1 MSFRT
6 VRILFFVLSRFFSLL
21 TQKSWIKRIMCY
33 HSSRHANTGAV
44 FILSVTLD
52 CFGIKGIKQYSTRT
66 YTMTKPLPPDSQL
79 KPLPPKERAK
89 LLIKL
94 GVLKAPNVKKYRVA
108 PKPKP
113 TGKPTS
119 TYRKTIECVETGE
132 VFPSITAA
140 AQAHG
145 VKPSNLC
152 WHIKG
157 YNASVGGK
165 TYRHTTL
172 PTPPI
177 PHDQRMRKQVRCIDD
192 GQTFPSLNSAARH
205 YNLSP
210 NSISLHLRGVQRSA
224 KGKRFEYV

>member
-1 MSFRT
+1 MLSFYRASI
-6 VRILFFVLSRFFSLL
+6 VGIGIQFIPSPRLFEHFTDKTSL
-21 TQKSWIKRIMCY
+21 
-33 HSSRHANTGAV
+33 
-44 FILSVTLD
+44 
-52 CFGIKGIKQYSTRT
+52 TRT
-66 YTMTKPLPPDSQL
+66 LTMTQPTAPASQL

-94 GVLKAPNVKKYRVA
+94 GVFKAPDVKKYRVKQRT
-108 PKPKP
+108 PS

-119 TYRKTIECVETGE
+119 TYRKIIECIETGE

-152 WHIKG
+152 WHLKG

-172 PTPPI
+172 PAPPI

-192 GQTFPSLNSAARH
+192 GRTFPSLNSAARH